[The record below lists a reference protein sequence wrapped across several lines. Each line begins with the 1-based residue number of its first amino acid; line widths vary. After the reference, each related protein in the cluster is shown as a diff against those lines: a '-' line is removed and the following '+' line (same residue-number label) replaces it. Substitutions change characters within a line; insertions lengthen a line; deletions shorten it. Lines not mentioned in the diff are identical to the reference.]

1 MLKYWISIGLLIFC
15 CPAQAEEVGPWFG
28 SEVTSPEQLSVV
40 VTTTD
45 GSQLDQTPN
54 CTIYSC
60 FQLKKIVKPELKS
73 ASNP

>member
-1 MLKYWISIGLLIFC
+1 MVKYWISIGLLIFC

-28 SEVTSPEQLSVV
+28 SEVTSPEQVSGA
-40 VTTTD
+40 VTTTNS
-45 GSQLDQTPN
+45 SQPDQNSN

-60 FQLKKIVKPELKS
+60 FQLKKIAKPELKS